1 MRHATIVATMTVVV
15 LNVATTIAAYAA
27 EPMGAREGV
36 YQRVLARPGARLA
49 TKPGDAGG
57 LKVPPLK
64 IFYVFER
71 RDVGGEAWISV
82 GEDTREARGWV
93 KAGEIIEW
101 HTALTGVFTNQV
113 KRKPVLFFEKADVLA
128 SLAEGDKVA
137 KVADGYREVLASG
150 APPPE
155 FPVVASEPNEYVD
168 PREHFYLL
176 PILEHKEAKLGG
188 DRTWLYKV
196 AAVSRDENKK
206 VESPNLDDFRVGV
219 VFVVDTTKSMGPY
232 IDAVRASMRRVSE
245 GLDRTNWRDKLNCG
259 LIGYRAAPKDPKD
272 KDALEYVAK
281 IFVDPSEGGDL
292 PSFLDKIASVSEAPL
307 STAAFSE
314 DAFLAVEWA
323 LEKIKWDKYGARI
336 VVLVTDAGALEPDS
350 SQNYQEKTEGGAPP
364 VARNTGEAR
373 LGAPELNAKA
383 GTDGVAIYVLHLKT
397 PEGRANH
404 GSAERQY
411 KVLARDARRGGPG
424 GVNYFPVAGGERDKF
439 SKELDAMADAIVSS
453 IDRGVQAVVKGDEVG
468 AGCTGSPAECSM
480 KETIKAFALEYY
492 GRKVGTVAPTLV
504 EGWAADRALED
515 PTQKAI
521 DTRVLLTR
529 KQLNDLH
536 NRLRALLQ
544 LAQDDKIDPD
554 EMFKRLKNL
563 VVGAQIDPNRELK
576 VADLVPFI
584 NGLPYKTSLLEIDAS
599 AWKIMP
605 GAQRNERLRH
615 IAQRLELYK
624 TYYDD
629 IDFWI
634 HLTDKQ
640 EDWVYPVP
648 LDSLP

>member
-1 MRHATIVATMTVVV
+1 MTLATTTLVV
-15 LNVATTIAAYAA
+15 LNVMWTTTAHAGA
-27 EPMGAREGV
+27 PLPAREGV
-36 YQRVLARPGARLA
+36 YQRVLARPGVQLA
-49 TKPGDAGG
+49 SKPGDASGI
-57 LKVPPLK
+57 KVPPLK

-71 RDVGGEAWISV
+71 RDAGGAVWLSL
-82 GEDTREARGWV
+82 GEDTRQPRGWV
-93 KAGEIIEW
+93 KADDVIEW
-101 HTALTGVFTNQV
+101 HTALTGVFTNPAN
-113 KRKPVLFFEKADVLA
+113 RKPVLFFEKSDAIA
-128 SLAEGDKVA
+128 SLVAGDGVA
-137 KVADGYREVLASG
+137 KVAEGYREVLASG
-150 APPPE
+150 RPPAN
-155 FPVVASEPNEYVD
+155 FPVVAAEPNEYVD

-176 PILEHKEAKLGG
+176 PILGHKEAKLGG
-188 DRTWLYKV
+188 DRTWLYEV

-206 VESPNLDDFRVGV
+206 NENPNLDDFRVGV

-232 IDAVRASMRRVSE
+232 IDAVRASMRRVSG
-245 GLDRTNWRDKLNCG
+245 GLDKTTWRDKLNCG
-259 LIGYRAAPKDPKD
+259 LIGYRASPKDPKD
-272 KDALEYVAK
+272 KEALEYVAK

-292 PSFLDKIASVSEAPL
+292 PSFLDKIATVSEASL
-307 STAAFSE
+307 STASFSE

-323 LEKIKWDKYGARI
+323 LEKIKWDKYQARI

-350 SQNYQEKTEGGAPP
+350 SQNYQQKSQDGAPS
-364 VARNTGEAR
+364 VARNTGQAR

-404 GSAERQY
+404 GLAERQY

-439 SKELDAMADAIVSS
+439 SQELDKMADAIVSS
-453 IDRGVQAVVKGDEVG
+453 IDQGVQAIVKGDEAG
-468 AGCTGSPAECSM
+468 AGCTGSAAECSM
-480 KETIKAFALEYY
+480 KETIKAFALEHY

-504 EGWAADRALED
+504 RGWAADRALED
-515 PTQKAI
+515 PTRKAI

-529 KQLNDLH
+529 KQLNDLYS
-536 NRLRALLQ
+536 RLRSLLQ
-544 LAQDDKIDPD
+544 LAQDDKVEPD
-554 EMFKRLKNL
+554 QLFERLQKVIVN
-563 VVGAQIDPNRELK
+563 VQIDPNRDTLG
-576 VADLVPFI
+576 DFVPFLKD
-584 NGLPYKTSLLEIDAS
+584 LPYKTSLLEIDAN

-605 GAQRNERLRH
+605 GTQRNERLRDV
-615 IAQRLELYK
+615 AQRLELYK

-634 HLTDKQ
+634 KLTDKQ